1 MKNYRLKTSEGVR
14 DYLGNEAL
22 LKEKVETNVRNFLLH
37 YGYELVKTPTFEYV
51 DVFATEDFFQ
61 QPDLYTLINRQ
72 GEFLALRNDMT
83 SSIARVVATKC

>member
-37 YGYELVKTPTFEYV
+37 LNMLMFLLQKTFSNNQTF
-51 DVFATEDFFQ
+51 
-61 QPDLYTLINRQ
+61 IH
-72 GEFLALRNDMT
+72 
-83 SSIARVVATKC
+83 

>member
-51 DVFATEDFFQ
+51 GFGFSTYNSASAVSTAVKFCKFASYFT
-61 QPDLYTLINRQ
+61 T
-72 GEFLALRNDMT
+72 
-83 SSIARVVATKC
+83 